1 MSVIATVAALRA
13 STSEYAERL
22 TTVRHEHADDTPF
35 VLIPLTLAG
44 EACAP
49 LAALAGTDPDHPV
62 FLTVRRP
69 HDRTERFG
77 FVESLADLLLAY
89 FEECRAAPKEPYTV
103 GRGKDKEERER
114 PLRAPQLLVP
124 NAGGI
129 TYVRLLGRLTRLR
142 ATDGPHAVSP
152 SVPLLG
158 KWLTWFADRAE
169 SPDSALLQAMTR
181 SLSAHW
187 ATGQS
192 PTENANLASLLG
204 WIDPPAGCTG
214 AETAREREDPAAW
227 PPAGP
232 ATDPV
237 FDRTLDELITKYD
250 GATGER
256 ARDAAARTIDRE
268 LHAQMLPTWQ
278 LMWHGVRLLREL
290 PAGGHVAER
299 RAYDRRLF
307 GEYASYLDDDGRP
320 QARRDHAVGAARRL
334 ARMEEAQERYDAERA
349 YDDPLVMA
357 EYELTG
363 EAFTGVVTARE
374 EERTIPGARP
384 GSPLWRPTITVHCE
398 IPVSMA
404 AGTAVKSPARPRQ
417 KAEILDVAPD
427 GAGSAVL
434 IQLNGGFGNKRKPP
448 APEGTMADLGE
459 AITFTSIDPKN
470 MPSSLPA
477 EEDTP
482 WTHGGPPQPYEPTD
496 EDAEEVWE

>member
-1 MSVIATVAALRA
+1 MSEIATVAALRA
-13 STSEYAERL
+13 SASGDAERL
-22 TTVRHEHADDTPF
+22 TTVRHEHLDDTPF
-35 VLIPLTLAG
+35 VLVPLTLAG

-49 LAALAGTDPDHPV
+49 LAALAGTDPNLPV
-62 FLTVRRP
+62 LLTVRRP
-69 HDRTERFG
+69 HDQTERFG
-77 FVESLADLLLAY
+77 FVESLADLLLPY

-103 GRGKDKEERER
+103 GRGKDKEQRVR

-169 SPDSALLQAMTR
+169 FPDSGLLQAMTR

-204 WIDPPAGCTG
+204 WIDPPAGRTG

-227 PPAGP
+227 PPTGP

-237 FDRTLDELITKYD
+237 FDRTLDELIAKYE
-250 GATGER
+250 GAPGQR
-256 ARDAAARTIDRE
+256 GRDAAARTIDHE
-268 LHAQMLPTWQ
+268 LRGQMLPTWH
-278 LMWHGVRLLREL
+278 LMWQGIRRLREL
-290 PAGGHVAER
+290 PPGEHVAGR
-299 RAYDRRLF
+299 RAFDRQLF
-307 GEYASYLDDDGRP
+307 GEYAAYLDDDGRP

-334 ARMEEAQERYDAERA
+334 ARMEEAQARYDAERA

-363 EAFTGVVTARE
+363 EAFTGVVAARDD
-374 EERTIPGARP
+374 ERTVPGKRP
-384 GSPLWRPTITVHCE
+384 GSPLWRPTVTVHCDL
-398 IPVSMA
+398 PVSMA
-404 AGTAVKSPARPRQ
+404 AGTAVKCPARPGQ
-417 KAEILDVAPD
+417 KAEILEVASRGD
-427 GAGSAVL
+427 GAVVL
-434 IQLNGGFGNKRKPP
+434 IQLNGGFDRKRKPP
-448 APEGTMADLGE
+448 APPGTLAALGE
-459 AITFTSIDPKN
+459 TVTFTSIDPQS
-470 MPSSLPA
+470 MPSALPA